1 MWITLL
7 CVVIWLHIEFEGG
20 FCEFLFISVR
30 HLKDLTA
37 LLIRSCLICF
47 HAEYE
52 MLSDETSQNVVE
64 MTMMT
69 ERHLQQ
75 AVSSKLQA
83 EEQTLSRDVFPLGI
97 LEKTNTDLQDHPSD
111 IPANPLMLRGFAS
124 WTEFS
129 NRLLVSFVCWM
140 TDFRYLTSSSK
151 SCKVKDERGRRD
163 NYLANWWWCLTSGT
177 GSYIG
182 YKPNLVMWAH
192 SKFGFL
198 GQQERCRISSKT
210 LWAYKTIT
218 HCIVVSCIPVNSS
231 PVHKKSNNFGHD
243 QGLFESSN
251 HGHVRAQRKAPKCVW
266 HFGHLEKHLRQFCP
280 NFFVWP

>member
-47 HAEYE
+47 RAEYE

-97 LEKTNTDLQDHPSD
+97 LEKTNMDLQDHPSD
-111 IPANPLMLRGFAS
+111 PPANPLMLRGFAS

-129 NRLLVSFVCWM
+129 SCVLVSFVCWM
-140 TDFRYLTSSSK
+140 TDFCYLTSSTK
-151 SCKVKDERGRRD
+151 SCKVKDERGRQH

-177 GSYIG
+177 GSYIR

-198 GQQERCRISSKT
+198 GQQERYRISSKT
-210 LWAYKTIT
+210 LWAYKTVT

-231 PVHKKSNNFGHD
+231 PVLQKSNNFGR
-243 QGLFESSN
+243 GLMVHSTFACLDYVS
-251 HGHVRAQRKAPKCVW
+251 
-266 HFGHLEKHLRQFCP
+266 
-280 NFFVWP
+280 